1 MAPLFLLLAP
11 LAGAVYPAPRD
22 EQVND
27 FAGVLEPAD
36 AARARAAAE
45 RVLRERGVPIVVAT
59 IDSLAAQG
67 AGNWSIERYA
77 TNLYNEWGIGARG
90 SNRGVLILI
99 AVRDRKLR
107 IATGAGLGNLEG
119 PSRQVIDGTIV
130 PRFKAGDLSGG
141 IAAGVEAVAA
151 WFGSGAPVAEMPPE
165 GIPPERVPPGESAR
179 WSPHGTG
186 VIRNQEK
193 GGGISPLFKFI
204 LVAVGIFLVISL
216 LRSFRRARGA
226 DGYSG
231 GGYGGGFGGYGYG
244 GAPRSGGWG
253 SFLLG
258 GLAGFLGSRLLQGSR
273 QREWGGGESFRGGSG
288 SSSSGGG
295 FFSGGGS
302 SSGGGSFGGG
312 HSSGGGASG
321 SW

>member
-1 MAPLFLLLAP
+1 MAPILLLLVS
-11 LAGAVYPAPRD
+11 LAGAVYPSPKGD
-22 EQVND
+22 DPVND
-27 FAGVLEPAD
+27 FAGVLEAD
-36 AARARAAAE
+36 DAVRARATAE
-45 RVLRERGVPIVVAT
+45 RVRRERGVPIVVAT
-59 IDSLAAQG
+59 IESLATQD
-67 AGNWSIERYA
+67 AGDWSIERYA
-77 TNLYNEWGIGARG
+77 TNLYNEWGIGDRG

-99 AVRDRKLR
+99 SVRDRKLR

-165 GIPPERVPPGESAR
+165 GIPSERVPPGESAR

-204 LVAVGIFLVISL
+204 LVAVGIFLVISI
-216 LRSFRRARGA
+216 LRSFRRARAPG
-226 DGYSG
+226 GYSG

-253 SFLLG
+253 S
-258 GLAGFLGSRLLQGSR
+258 
-273 QREWGGGESFRGGSG
+273 
-288 SSSSGGG
+288 
-295 FFSGGGS
+295 
-302 SSGGGSFGGG
+302 
-312 HSSGGGASG
+312 
-321 SW
+321 